1 MKAGHA
7 PVIVVRRK
15 KAHAA
20 HHGGAWKVAYADFV
34 TAMMAFFMV
43 MWLSAQDSTVRTA
56 IAGYFA
62 KPGVLPQ
69 TSSDGI
75 MSGKV
80 GIDPGSPPTLSQEQG
95 EKQQRREKERQAE
108 AEALNS
114 AAQHIKTKLVEI
126 PEVASLRDQVEFQ
139 VTPEGLRIELIEK
152 SGSSFFLRGSS
163 LLRGESIEIL
173 KIIAQELGHLPNDI
187 VIEGHTD
194 RAQYPRGV
202 KYGNWELSGDR
213 ANAARRVM
221 EGGGLRVAQVRAV
234 HGFAD
239 TALKVAG
246 DPLDAR
252 NRRVSILVRS
262 KLVAGES
269 EPMPAQAPPAATPPA
284 PAPPKAPESK

>member
-15 KAHAA
+15 KAHHG

-62 KPGVLPQ
+62 KPGVLPA

-80 GIDPGSPPTLSQEQG
+80 GIDPSSPPTINQQPGDKQSLEQ
-95 EKQQRREKERQAE
+95 QQKAE
-108 AEALNS
+108 MDALKS
-114 AAQHIKTKLVEI
+114 AAEHIQQKLVEV
-126 PEVASLRDQVEFQ
+126 PEVASLRDQVEMT
-139 VTPEGLRIELIEK
+139 VTPEGLRIELVEK
-152 SGSSFFLRGSS
+152 NGSSFFQRGSS
-163 LLRGESIEIL
+163 VLRGESVEIL
-173 KIIAQELGHLPNDI
+173 AIIAQELGKLTNNI
-187 VIEGHTD
+187 IMEGHTD
-194 RAQYPRGV
+194 RAQYPAGV
-202 KYGNWELSGDR
+202 KYANWELSAER

-221 EGGGLRVAQVRAV
+221 DGHGLRPAQIRAV
-234 HGFAD
+234 TGFAD
-239 TALKVAG
+239 TALKIAS

-262 KLVAGES
+262 HVVATED
-269 EPMPAQAPPAATPPA
+269 
-284 PAPPKAPESK
+284 SK

>member
-7 PVIVVRRK
+7 PIIVIRRK
-15 KAHAA
+15 KAHHA

-75 MSGKV
+75 MSGRV
-80 GIDPGSPPTLSQEQG
+80 GIDPSSLPLLNNEQG
-95 EKQQRREKERQAE
+95 DKQQEFEKQLQAE
-108 AEALNS
+108 LEKLSS
-114 AAQHIKTKLVEI
+114 AAQHIKTKMVEV
-126 PEVASLRDQVEFQ
+126 PEIASLRDQVEFQ

-152 SGSSFFLRGSS
+152 SGSSFFQRGSS
-163 LLRGESIEIL
+163 VLRGESVEIL
-173 KIIAQELGHLPNDI
+173 KIIAQELGQLPNDI
-187 VIEGHTD
+187 VMEGHTD

-202 KYGNWELSGDR
+202 KYGNWNLSTDR
-213 ANAARRVM
+213 ANAARFAV
-221 EGGGLRVAQVRAV
+221 EAGGLRPAQVRAV

-239 TALKVAG
+239 TALKFGA

-262 KLVAGES
+262 KL
-269 EPMPAQAPPAATPPA
+269 PAAEPT
-284 PAPPKAPESK
+284 KK

>member
-7 PVIVVRRK
+7 PIIVVRRK
-15 KAHAA
+15 KKHHG

-75 MSGKV
+75 MSGRT
-80 GIDPGSPPTLSQEQG
+80 GIDPSSLPVLNKEKEEKERQEQL
-95 EKQQRREKERQAE
+95 EKERQAE
-108 AEALNS
+108 LEKLSS
-114 AAQHIKTKLVEI
+114 AAQHIQEKLVEI
-126 PEVASLRDQVEFQ
+126 PEVASLRDQIEFQ
-139 VTPEGLRIELIEK
+139 VTPEGLRIELVEK
-152 SGSSFFLRGSS
+152 SGSSFFQRGSA
-163 LLRGESIEIL
+163 LLRGESVEIL
-173 KIIAQELGHLPNDI
+173 KIIAQELGRLPNNI
-187 VIEGHTD
+187 VMEGHTD

-202 KYGNWELSGDR
+202 KYGNWELSNDR

-221 EGGGLRVAQVRAV
+221 ETGGLRLAQVRAV
-234 HGFAD
+234 TGFAD
-239 TALKVAG
+239 TALKVG
-246 DPLDAR
+246 EDPMDAR

-262 KLVAGES
+262 
-269 EPMPAQAPPAATPPA
+269 QAAAEAT
-284 PAPPKAPESK
+284 SKSD